1 MSFAYIIKPTIS
13 NHIVD
18 NSVAPIKEKKF
29 QMYTCA
35 SVFVFIIK
43 KRLNHARTETEM
55 AHHRVLNWWIPELN
69 IRFMIMMKTMMT
81 SSRVFAFGGRN
92 FHYFF
97 FEAVNLSLKSPPPP
111 KKKPI
116 KVEMTKRSQYIC
128 ESIVYPLSSMVII
141 FCVLSQREER
151 KQKHVSSVV
160 SYQLF
165 WWAMDEYTTLTS
177 KQSSFPLNVCMFEF
191 FFILLILFL
200 TVMMMMMMVAV
211 HPVSSSSSSYI

>member
-1 MSFAYIIKPTIS
+1 
-13 NHIVD
+13 
-18 NSVAPIKEKKF
+18 
-29 QMYTCA
+29 MYTCA

-97 FEAVNLSLKSPPPP
+97 FEAVNLSLKSPPP

-116 KVEMTKRSQYIC
+116 NVEMTKRSQYIC

-141 FCVLSQREER
+141 FCVLSQRKKNESKSTCR
-151 KQKHVSSVV
+151 
-160 SYQLF
+160 QLYRINCF
-165 WWAMDEYTTLTS
+165 DGQWMNIQHWHQNNHLFLSMYAC
-177 KQSSFPLNVCMFEF
+177 LNF

-200 TVMMMMMMVAV
+200 TVMMMMMMMVAV